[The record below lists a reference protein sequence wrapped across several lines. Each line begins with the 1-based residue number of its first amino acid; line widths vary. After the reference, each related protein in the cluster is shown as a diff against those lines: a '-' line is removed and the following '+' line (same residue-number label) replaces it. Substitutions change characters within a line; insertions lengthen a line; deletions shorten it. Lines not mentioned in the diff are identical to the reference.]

1 MDVTLIL
8 TLVGIAVAIIGCNIA
23 LISWLRSDM
32 KSFEN
37 KIETWTIDFRKD
49 IASYKDAINKEMRDF
64 HGRLCAI
71 DERTHNNPK
80 TDP

>member
-49 IASYKDAINKEMRDF
+49 VASYKDAINKEMRDF

-71 DERTHNNPK
+71 DERTHNKPK

>member
-49 IASYKDAINKEMRDF
+49 VASYKDAINKEMRDF

-71 DERTHNNPK
+71 DERTHKPK